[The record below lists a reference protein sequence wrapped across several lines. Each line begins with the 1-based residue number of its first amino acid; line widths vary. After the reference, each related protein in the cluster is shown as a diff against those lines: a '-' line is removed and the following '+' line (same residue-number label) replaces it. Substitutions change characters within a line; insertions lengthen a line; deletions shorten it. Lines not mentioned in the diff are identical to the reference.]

1 MNDIWDDDGPDH
13 DNADLD
19 DGATEDQATSLA
31 LFEGDDGRLTFAERK
46 ALVSILKNRF
56 ISADKNDAEW
66 RTLLHAEPLLRSRLN
81 DLFLDLHVDRQY
93 GVAFKRQAVPEDGSR
108 FPTLLHDAAYTR
120 EQTILLIF
128 LRQRFRSERAGGVEE
143 VFVDRD
149 ELPDQVAAFR
159 PARAT
164 DLSGD
169 RRKAEGAVDTLL
181 QMDILQ
187 RTADEH
193 RLRVS
198 PVIEVLL
205 PVQRLAELVELLL
218 ARTSGGLARP
228 DEPVAPTS
236 EDVDEV
242 PV

>member
-1 MNDIWDDDGPDH
+1 MNDAWEDELVCG
-13 DNADLD
+13 NAELNG
-19 DGATEDQATSLA
+19 GAADDQATSLA

-46 ALVSILKNRF
+46 TLVSILKNRF
-56 ISADKNDAEW
+56 ISAEKNAAEW
-66 RTLLHAEPLLRSRLN
+66 RTLQHAEALLRSRLN

-128 LRQRFRSERAGGVEE
+128 LRQRFRSERASGAEE

-149 ELPDQVAAFR
+149 ELPEQVAAFR
-159 PARAT
+159 PAHAT
-164 DLSGD
+164 DRSGD
-169 RRKAEGAVDTLL
+169 RRKAEGAVETLL

-187 RTADEH
+187 KTADEH

-205 PVQRLAELVELLL
+205 PVQRLGELVDLLL
-218 ARTSGGLARP
+218 ARTSGGP
-228 DEPVAPTS
+228 TEPAEAVVAVS
-236 EDVDEV
+236 DDADEV
-242 PV
+242 LA